1 MTTGPAPG
9 LRPHDQASTRGASFD
24 GLAILMGV
32 AFAFMWSSAF
42 TSAKIALVDA
52 PPMLLL
58 TARFLVS
65 GALAMGIGAAMGQ
78 SLPRQSRQ
86 WAMLVLLGLC
96 QNSLYLGLFF
106 IAMQTVPAG
115 LASIIASTMP
125 LLVAA
130 ASLIVASERPGRRA
144 VVGLLLGF
152 GGVVAIMADRL
163 SGDLD
168 LFGLAL
174 CLIGVAAL
182 AGATLVVRHANLGTG
197 LFMIVGIQMMVGA
210 ISLAP
215 FAFALES
222 FGAINL
228 TGSLYAAFAYTTLV
242 PGVLAT
248 LLWFALIRRI
258 GAPRAS
264 AFHFLNPAFGVAVA
278 WALLAEPV
286 GLVDMIGVAIVAI
299 GILLVQLDSSR
310 RRHT

>member
-1 MTTGPAPG
+1 MTTGSDPG

-106 IAMQTVPAG
+106 VAMQTVPAG

-130 ASLIVASERPGRRA
+130 ASLIVSTERPGSRA
-144 VVGLLLGF
+144 AVGLLLGF
-152 GGVVAIMADRL
+152 GGAVAIMADRL
-163 SGDLD
+163 GGDLD
-168 LFGLAL
+168 LVGLAL

-215 FAFALES
+215 FALVLES
-222 FGAINL
+222 FGTINL
-228 TGSLYAAFAYTTLV
+228 TPSLYAAFAYTTLV

-286 GLVDMIGVAIVAI
+286 GLIDAIGVAIVAI
-299 GILLVQLDSSR
+299 GILLVQLDASR
-310 RRHT
+310 RRR